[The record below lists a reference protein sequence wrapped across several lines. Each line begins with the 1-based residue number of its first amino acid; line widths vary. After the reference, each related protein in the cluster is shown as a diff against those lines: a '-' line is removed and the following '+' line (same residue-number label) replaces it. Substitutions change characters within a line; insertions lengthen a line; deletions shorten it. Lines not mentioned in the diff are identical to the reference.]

1 MIIWNGVSSDDVG
14 VVVEHY
20 PGITLPKRKMEVVQ
34 IPGRNGDFIID
45 QGAFEN
51 YEQSYQVFL
60 DERRYGGLKAAMPK
74 VANWLMGTSG
84 YQRLEDSYFPD
95 VYRMAYVENGPEFSS
110 WFNIYGEGTL
120 TFNCAPQK
128 FYKIGEREIA
138 INSGDT
144 LRNPSGFW
152 AEPIL
157 KVTMSNDAYTS
168 LSTES
173 AYGIMTFTT
182 DGISKIVTIRFG
194 TGGNSNSS
202 PIIIDAAAHKMSG
215 KYHDV
220 SATLLGQ
227 YENMRLGTDTTI
239 TWEGFIDSV
248 RVIPRWWTL

>member
-157 KVTMSNDAYTS
+157 KVTMSVNGTN
-168 LSTES
+168 
-173 AYGIMTFTT
+173 AYGEITFTT
-182 DGISKIVTIRFG
+182 EGVAKRVILTQCWTPLVIDVKDHTATYTVNNTP
-194 TGGNSNSS
+194 TDYS
-202 PIIIDAAAHKMSG
+202 PS
-215 KYHDV
+215 
-220 SATLLGQ
+220 LFGQ
-227 YENMRLGTDTTI
+227 YENMRLGKDTMI
-239 TWEGFIDSV
+239 TWEGYVDSV
-248 RVIPRWWTL
+248 SVIPRWWTI